1 MFSSPEETFEWY
13 ANELRKISELSARY
27 FLDDPYCKQGY
38 RSEINEVIRL
48 IRADFNIALYNN
60 NARHQRVDST
70 RDWFRENIGSTGNW
84 PDIYKYTEEIKL
96 EYESEKLAYSQLRK
110 ASKEL
115 YNATRSYF
123 GEGWLF
129 YGDKSL
135 DILGGAIQT
144 AVGIFSYRIGKTI
157 GSHGMKTSGAISMA
171 YGGGRVYQ
179 GISDIT
185 YELTDGEINF
195 RQDPVKFLI
204 EQGTIA
210 LGGDSI
216 TAKKIYYDVDFVN
229 NLYIGFGAFKIIDPK
244 KRTEIRQLP
253 TKISKGLRKLGFFE
267 RYFPDNVGFRIERW
281 TSENYK
287 RKLAIGNKPMLLYS
301 LTASAIKLKLILE
314 LHSDEN

>member
-13 ANELRKISELSARY
+13 ASELRKISELSARY

-48 IRADFNIALYNN
+48 IRMDFNLALYNN
-60 NARHQRVDST
+60 NARYQRIDGT
-70 RDWFRENIGSTGNW
+70 RDWAKENIGSVGNW
-84 PDIYKYTEEIKL
+84 PEIYKYTEEIKR

-115 YNATRSYF
+115 YDATRSYF

-129 YGDKSL
+129 YSDKSL

-144 AVGIFSYRIGKTI
+144 TMGAFTFYVGKKI
-157 GSHGMKTSGAISMA
+157 GSKGMKTSGTISMA
-171 YGGGRVYQ
+171 YGGGRLYQ

-185 YELTDGEINF
+185 YELSDGELNLGG
-195 RQDPVKFLI
+195 DPTKFLI
-204 EQGTIA
+204 EQSVLA

-216 TAKKIYYDVDFVN
+216 TAKKVYYDVDFVN
-229 NLYIGFGAFKIIDPK
+229 NLYVGFAAFKIIDPK
-244 KRTEIRQLP
+244 KRTEIKNLP
-253 TKISKGLRKLGFFE
+253 METPNGLRKVGIFT
-267 RYFPDNVGFRIERW
+267 RNFPDNVGFRIVKW

-287 RKLAIGNKPMLLYS
+287 RKLALGNKPMLLYAATTS
-301 LTASAIKLKLILE
+301 IIKLKLILE
-314 LHSDEN
+314 LHQEKK